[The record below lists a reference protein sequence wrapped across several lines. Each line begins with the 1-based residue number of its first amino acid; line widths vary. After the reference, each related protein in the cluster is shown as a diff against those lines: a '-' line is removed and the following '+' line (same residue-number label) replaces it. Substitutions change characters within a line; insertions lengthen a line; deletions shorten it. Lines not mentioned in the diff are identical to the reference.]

1 MANNFLSTEVT
12 LSNNSETDII
22 TTTSNKQ
29 ILIGFTAANK
39 TTTSLTQTV
48 KINDGSSDFVIVNA
62 VSIPPNSKIEI
73 LKGKFVLGT
82 GYKLKA
88 TSSDSS
94 GNVDIVMGLLTD
106 VSQEELMEE
115 KDSIVYV
122 GQTPGV
128 DNVDNY
134 HKKDLK
140 RDVFIEGSSNAVF
153 AGPFT
158 VSATLTI
165 ESGATVVIV

>member
-1 MANNFLSTEVT
+1 MANNYLSTEVT

-39 TTTSLTQTV
+39 TTTSVALTV
-48 KINDGSSDFVIVNA
+48 KINDGSADFVIVNA

-73 LKGKFVLGT
+73 LKGKFVLGS

-88 TSSDSS
+88 QSSDSS

-106 VSQEELMEE
+106 VS
-115 KDSIVYV
+115 
-122 GQTPGV
+122 
-128 DNVDNY
+128 
-134 HKKDLK
+134 
-140 RDVFIEGSSNAVF
+140 
-153 AGPFT
+153 
-158 VSATLTI
+158 
-165 ESGATVVIV
+165 

>member
-22 TTTSNKQ
+22 TTTANKQ

-39 TTTSLTQTV
+39 TTTSLTLTV
-48 KINDGSSDFVIVNA
+48 KMNDGSNDFVIVNA

-94 GNVDIVMGLLTD
+94 GNVDIVMGLLFML
-106 VSQEELMEE
+106 VKLQELIML
-115 KDSIVYV
+115 III
-122 GQTPGV
+122 T
-128 DNVDNY
+128 
-134 HKKDLK
+134 KK
-140 RDVFIEGSSNAVF
+140 N
-153 AGPFT
+153 
-158 VSATLTI
+158 
-165 ESGATVVIV
+165 

>member
-39 TTTSLTQTV
+39 TTTSVALTV
-48 KINDGSSDFVIVNA
+48 KINDGSADFVIVNA

-73 LKGKFVLGT
+73 LKGKFVLGS
-82 GYKLKA
+82 GYELKA

-94 GNVDIVMGLLTD
+94 GNIDIVMGLLTD
-106 VSQEELMEE
+106 VS
-115 KDSIVYV
+115 
-122 GQTPGV
+122 
-128 DNVDNY
+128 
-134 HKKDLK
+134 
-140 RDVFIEGSSNAVF
+140 
-153 AGPFT
+153 
-158 VSATLTI
+158 
-165 ESGATVVIV
+165 

>member
-39 TTTSLTQTV
+39 TTTSVALTV
-48 KINDGSSDFVIVNA
+48 KINDGSADFVIVNA

-73 LKGKFVLGT
+73 LKGKFVLGS

-88 TSSDSS
+88 QSSDSS
-94 GNVDIVMGLLTD
+94 GNIDIVMGLLTD
-106 VSQEELMEE
+106 VS
-115 KDSIVYV
+115 
-122 GQTPGV
+122 
-128 DNVDNY
+128 
-134 HKKDLK
+134 
-140 RDVFIEGSSNAVF
+140 
-153 AGPFT
+153 
-158 VSATLTI
+158 
-165 ESGATVVIV
+165 

>member
-39 TTTSLTQTV
+39 TTTSVALTV
-48 KINDGSSDFVIVNA
+48 KINDGSADFVIVNA

-73 LKGKFVLGT
+73 LKGKFVLGS

-88 TSSDSS
+88 QSSDSS
-94 GNVDIVMGLLTD
+94 GNIDIVMGLLTD
-106 VSQEELMEE
+106 V
-115 KDSIVYV
+115 
-122 GQTPGV
+122 T
-128 DNVDNY
+128 
-134 HKKDLK
+134 
-140 RDVFIEGSSNAVF
+140 
-153 AGPFT
+153 
-158 VSATLTI
+158 
-165 ESGATVVIV
+165 